1 MPIPPSTLDHQL
13 SNLSTSDETKK
24 ETEKEAFE
32 VLVPEQPDVDSNDDD
47 DSSQDSSV
55 HEMDS
60 PKPKFQKTES
70 KIMEE
75 QGLMADEPLLK
86 ENPHRFVIFPIQ
98 DNDVSL
104 LFVDILRVKY
114 PTCPFTQFPS
124 LSLFIAVGN
133 VQESRSLFLDF

>member
-24 ETEKEAFE
+24 ETNKESFE

-47 DSSQDSSV
+47 SSQDSSV

-60 PKPKFQKTES
+60 SKPKFQKTES

-98 DNDVSL
+98 DNDVSP
-104 LFVDILRVKY
+104 LFVVAL
-114 PTCPFTQFPS
+114 FAS
-124 LSLFIAVGN
+124 LV
-133 VQESRSLFLDF
+133 